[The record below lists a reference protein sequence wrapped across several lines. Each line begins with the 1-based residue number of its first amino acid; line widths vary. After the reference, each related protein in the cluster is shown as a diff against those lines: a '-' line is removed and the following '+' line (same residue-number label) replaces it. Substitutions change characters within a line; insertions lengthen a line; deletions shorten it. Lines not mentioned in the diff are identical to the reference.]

1 MRGFEKKILSRGSV
15 ILSDISVREASM
27 HGRRERQLGG
37 ARAGARDK
45 SDPLLHF
52 LSKKMAR
59 NPNKI
64 FKLTKIKRCN
74 HTSGRAF
81 ERDAPLLNFP
91 TFLEIS

>member
-1 MRGFEKKILSRGSV
+1 M
-15 ILSDISVREASM
+15 ILSDISVRENPM
-27 HGRRERQLGG
+27 DGIRERKPEG

-74 HTSGRAF
+74 HTSSRAF
-81 ERDAPLLNFP
+81 ESDALLLNFP